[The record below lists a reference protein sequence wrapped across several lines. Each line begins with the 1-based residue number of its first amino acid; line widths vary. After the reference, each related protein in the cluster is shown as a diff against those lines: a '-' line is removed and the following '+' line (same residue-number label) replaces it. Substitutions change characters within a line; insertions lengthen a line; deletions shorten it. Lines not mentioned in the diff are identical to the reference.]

1 MGIRAVIFDLDGCL
15 VDSETMSLD
24 ILAEEMTAEGVP
36 STPDDLRRRFLGVS
50 IQSIVAHVAQAAGR
64 ELRPDFAQRF
74 EDRLLGRY
82 ESGLP
87 LMPGATDLLDA
98 LEARGITTAIATGG
112 SLRRLRA
119 TLQMSGLAD
128 RFGDRAFSADEVRRG
143 KPAPDLFLLAAERL
157 GIKPASCAVMEDSP
171 HGIAGA
177 RTAGMHIVG
186 FVGGSHLDGLREDHA
201 RRLRDAG
208 ADVVLDDL
216 SSMLTALLTISET
229 S

>member
-50 IQSIVAHVAQAAGR
+50 IQSIVAHVAEAADR
-64 ELRPDFAQRF
+64 AVLPDFVQRF

-82 ESGLP
+82 ESELR
-87 LMPGATDLLDA
+87 LIPGATDLLDA
-98 LEARGITTAIATGG
+98 VEARGIVTAIATGG
-112 SLRRLRA
+112 SIRRLRA
-119 TLQMSGLAD
+119 TLRVSGLAD
-128 RFGDRAFSADEVRRG
+128 RFGNRAFSADEVRRG

-157 GIKPASCAVMEDSP
+157 KVEPASCAVVEDSP

-177 RTAGMHIVG
+177 RAAGMHAVG
-186 FVGGSHLDGLREDHA
+186 FTGGSHLDGMREDHA

-208 ADVVLDDL
+208 AEIVLPDL
-216 SSMLTALLTISET
+216 SLMLNALLTLPET